1 MCFYYSRTC
10 DVSQK
15 YGSLQFNEAD
25 FAQID
30 SYASTVQQRGPL
42 LTPVILSQKFL
53 VRPYRKELLRL
64 RVLFIWIVQNIRPEY
79 HQRRNDLL
87 LLQKQQNQQQQQQQ
101 LQQQQQVLATQP
113 MTPSR
118 SSNIRQRLSRIG
130 NPDDNSSTKNP
141 NEITVQKLDAMSLL
155 EEEAASILSETMI
168 SSDYMEESAEE
179 VLEKRS
185 CISSFG
191 MAHLFVAMALA
202 AGFEDARVV
211 YGYLKGCYLR

>member
-1 MCFYYSRTC
+1 
-10 DVSQK
+10 
-15 YGSLQFNEAD
+15 
-25 FAQID
+25 
-30 SYASTVQQRGPL
+30 
-42 LTPVILSQKFL
+42 
-53 VRPYRKELLRL
+53 
-64 RVLFIWIVQNIRPEY
+64 LFIWIVQNIRPEY

-87 LLQKQQNQQQQQQQ
+87 LLQKQQNQLQQQQQQ
-101 LQQQQQVLATQP
+101 QQQQQALVTQP

-130 NPDDNSSTKNP
+130 NSDDISSNKNP
-141 NEITVQKLDAMSLL
+141 NEMTVQKLDAMNLL
-155 EEEAASILSETMI
+155 EEEAVSLLSETMI
-168 SSDYMEESAEE
+168 SSDYMEESAEK

-185 CISSFG
+185 CKSSFG